1 MLYRPVRLGTVRTTR
16 PGRPRG
22 ARSLCTRWPRS
33 ASPRRSTS
41 LVVLVVPDD
50 LVVLLHRVDDPGGR
64 DHQATVRHGYG
75 PSEKSSEPSAQKAY
89 CLVEMRVRFPAAPLL
104 DTLVSLLE
112 PREVNESLAVPGIR
126 VQLSSARRSGTSS
139 NTTCADLLYANEST
153 WAFVAIDRVGS
164 VQKSEVRR
172 LGALASEGR

>member
-1 MLYRPVRLGTVRTTR
+1 MTEGAVQGPFPQVRYGVR
-16 PGRPRG
+16 
-22 ARSLCTRWPRS
+22 
-33 ASPRRSTS
+33 
-41 LVVLVVPDD
+41 VP
-50 LVVLLHRVDDPGGR
+50 L
-64 DHQATVRHGYG
+64 
-75 PSEKSSEPSAQKAY
+75 
-89 CLVEMRVRFPAAPLL
+89 APLL

-139 NTTCADLLYANEST
+139 NTTCADLLDANEST

-172 LGALASEGR
+172 LGALASEG